1 MIIHKKKRPR
11 KFCVSKKN
19 KIFLKDVGKIHLNE
33 DELLTIVSN
42 NKKNYEICRKDW
54 GYYATPSLNFRLK
67 KNGFRTIL
75 AKQKK
80 KFFILLIDIDKLKSF
95 KQYAKIENYKIIKR
109 LDNLK

>member
-1 MIIHKKKRPR
+1 MR
-11 KFCVSKKN
+11 
-19 KIFLKDVGKIHLNE
+19 
-33 DELLTIVSN
+33 
-42 NKKNYEICRKDW
+42 NYEICRKDCE
-54 GYYATPSLNFRLK
+54 YYANPSLNFRLK